1 MMREL
6 RGGSARSLRRGGF
19 TVMEVMVAIF
29 LFALILMM
37 IYSTWRL
44 IFQSSQAAIRS
55 TTDSQRARMAM
66 RTVEDALA
74 SATMF
79 ASNPRLYF
87 FQADTAGQFAAVS
100 FAADLSDSF
109 PNSGMFGG
117 ERIRRVSFYV
127 PPGGNDL
134 VLEQNSLLADF
145 ESGGE
150 PASIVLA
157 REVQLFQLEFW
168 DGQQRDF
175 VEEWL
180 STNQLPVIVRV
191 TLGFGVSK
199 GSREPAQIVSRV
211 VRLPTVAVP
220 REAQGVIGGAP

>member
-1 MMREL
+1 MRS
-6 RGGSARSLRRGGF
+6 RTHAGAGWARARGF
-19 TVMEVMVAIF
+19 TVMEVMVAVF
-29 LFALILMM
+29 LFALILTM

-55 TTDSQRARMAM
+55 TTDAQRARMAM

-87 FQADTAGQFAAVS
+87 FQADTAGRFAAVS

-117 ERIRRVSFYV
+117 ERLRRVSFYV
-127 PPGGNDL
+127 PPGGRDL

-145 ESGGE
+145 ERGGE

-157 REVQLFQLEFW
+157 RDVQLFQLEFW

-191 TLGFGVSK
+191 TLGFGQAKDARDPV
-199 GSREPAQIVSRV
+199 QVVSRV

-220 REAQGVIGGAP
+220 RDAQGMIGGAP

>member
-1 MMREL
+1 MRRL
-6 RGGSARSLRRGGF
+6 NSCRGHRGRPMGF
-19 TVMEVMVAIF
+19 TVMEVMVAVF
-29 LFALILMM
+29 LFALILTM

-55 TTDSQRARMAM
+55 TTDAQRARMAM

-87 FQADTAGQFAAVS
+87 FQADTSGQFAAVS

-109 PNSGMFGG
+109 PNSGLFGG
-117 ERIRRVSFYV
+117 ERLRRVSFYV
-127 PPGGNDL
+127 PPWGTDL

-145 ESGGE
+145 EQGGE

-157 REVQLFQLEFW
+157 REVQLFQLVLGWAAARLRRGMAF
-168 DGQQRDF
+168 DQPVARDRPRD
-175 VEEWL
+175 
-180 STNQLPVIVRV
+180 T
-191 TLGFGVSK
+191 GFRATEG
-199 GSREPAQIVSRV
+199 I
-211 VRLPTVAVP
+211 P
-220 REAQGVIGGAP
+220 RTGPDRQPGGATAHGRRAS

>member
-1 MMREL
+1 MMRGL
-6 RGGSARSLRRGGF
+6 RGQRPVFAAGRLHGDGGHGGYLPLRSDPHDDLLDLEADLPEFAGCHPFDHRFSAGSYGHAHRRRRPRFGHD
-19 TVMEVMVAIF
+19 VCI
-29 LFALILMM
+29 
-37 IYSTWRL
+37 
-44 IFQSSQAAIRS
+44 
-55 TTDSQRARMAM
+55 
-66 RTVEDALA
+66 
-74 SATMF
+74 
-79 ASNPRLYF
+79 NPRLYF

-127 PPGGNDL
+127 PPGGHDL

-145 ESGGE
+145 ERGGE
-150 PASIVLA
+150 PASIILA

>member
-1 MMREL
+1 MR
-6 RGGSARSLRRGGF
+6 SAGCHRSRRSGRKGF
-19 TVMEVMVAIF
+19 TVMEVMVAVF
-29 LFALILMM
+29 LFALILLM

-55 TTDSQRARMAM
+55 TTDAQRARMAM
-66 RTVEDALA
+66 RTLEDALS

-87 FQADTAGQFAAVS
+87 FQADTSGQFAAVS

-117 ERIRRVSFYV
+117 ERLRRVSFYV

-145 ESGGE
+145 EQGGE
-150 PASIVLA
+150 PAGLVLA
-157 REVQLFQLEFW
+157 RDVQLFQLEFW

-191 TLGFGVSK
+191 TLGFGQPK

-220 REAQGVIGGAP
+220 REAQGMIGGAP